1 MKGLL
6 NRDEAVRLI
15 RGFFKSHGLDT
26 PGLNESNLG
35 GASLGDYQI
44 YFEYQPAN
52 QTLQCSALVYRFRD
66 EPKPGV
72 IEGFEAEADGATADA
87 GGATL
92 EYQRE
97 NKGLYLTRS
106 YSHAVSDDEFAND
119 LRRLMKASLVYGD
132 QVLDRVAAKVFTQ
145 NN

>member
-1 MKGLL
+1 MGL
-6 NRDEAVRLI
+6 NRDDAVRMI
-15 RGFFKSHGLDT
+15 QGFFKSHGLDS

-35 GASLGDYQI
+35 GASVGDDQV
-44 YFEYQPAN
+44 YFEYQPAHRI
-52 QTLQCSALVYRFRD
+52 LRCSALVYRFRD

-72 IEGFEAEADGATADA
+72 IEGFKAEVDEKPNSA
-87 GGATL
+87 GGGIL
-92 EYQRE
+92 EYQPV

-106 YSHAVSDDEFAND
+106 YNDGIPDEEFADD
-119 LRRLMKASLVYGD
+119 LKRLMSAARVYGD

>member
-1 MKGLL
+1 M
-6 NRDEAVRLI
+6 I

-35 GASLGDYQI
+35 GASIGEYQI
-44 YFEYQPAN
+44 YFEYQPPD
-52 QTLQCSALVYRFRD
+52 QTLKCSALVYRFRD

-72 IEGFEAEADGATADA
+72 IEGFEAESEGATAAA
-87 GGATL
+87 GGGAL

-106 YSHAVSDDEFAND
+106 YSDAISDEEFADD
-119 LRRLMKASLVYGD
+119 LKRLMKASLIYGD